1 VSAVSARRSNDLGR
15 PVLGPTALGD
25 DPRRFW
31 RLTWTLAVTQFR
43 LKFYGSVLGYLWQ
56 LVRPLML
63 FGVLYVV
70 FTVAIR
76 LGGGIKLFPVVLLTG
91 IVLFTFFSEAVST
104 SVNAL
109 VDREPLLRKVEFPR
123 MAIPCAV
130 VLTALMNLSLN
141 LLVVVFFAV
150 ISGVDL
156 HLSQLQFPVI
166 LLVLVLF
173 VLGISLLVSALFVRY
188 RDVSPISD
196 VFLQM
201 LFYGSVIIFPLE
213 ALPASAQ
220 PWVMLNP
227 FAAIVQQ
234 TRHALIDPSAPSA
247 FAVGGWRV
255 GVALAIILL
264 TLIAGFLVF
273 RRQAPYVAEDL

>member
-1 VSAVSARRSNDLGR
+1 VSAVSARTRGDLGR

-43 LKFYGSVLGYLWQ
+43 LKFYGSFLGYLWQ

-76 LGGGIKLFPVVLLTG
+76 LGGGIAFFPVVLLTG
-91 IVLFTFFSEAVST
+91 IVLYTFFNEAVSQ

-130 VLTALMNLSLN
+130 VLTALMNLGLN
-141 LLVVVFFAV
+141 LVVVVFFAV

-156 HLSQLQFPVI
+156 HLSQLQFPLI
-166 LLVLVLF
+166 LLALALF
-173 VLGISLLVSALFVRY
+173 VLGIGLLTSALFVRY

-196 VFLQM
+196 VFLQIM
-201 LFYGSVIIFPLE
+201 FYGSVIIFPIE
-213 ALPASAQ
+213 AIPASAQ
-220 PWVMLNP
+220 QWLMLNP
-227 FAAIVQQ
+227 FAAIIQQ
-234 TRHALIDPSAPSA
+234 TRHAMIDPNAPSA
-247 FAVGGWRV
+247 FEVGGWQT
-255 GVALAIILL
+255 GVAILLILL
-264 TLIAGFLVF
+264 TVAGGFLVF
-273 RRQAPYVAEDL
+273 RKRAPYVAEDL